1 MLVIGDKDRF
11 YIALNLLEDY
21 KRESDIIV
29 DMAQKLSDKIE
40 RIQEELFS
48 LVEDMDA

>member
-1 MLVIGDKDRF
+1 MLVIDDKDRF

-21 KRESDIIV
+21 KRESDIIA
-29 DMAQKLSDKIE
+29 DMAQQLSHKIE

-48 LVEDMDA
+48 LVEDRDV